1 MARKNK
7 TFDIKPVE
15 ALALAIE
22 TYNQQ
27 GFIRSGEGYKSVDL
41 DTGKVMEETKD
52 NKSIVIEKI
61 TAGMKPSEENITEAQ
76 AMIDKF
82 NGRYMLKKLTSSLSN
97 FESGVAQAFD
107 TDQLTNFN
115 VAVIASIPHMNEV
128 DKKRKAV
135 EDKIE
140 ELRFESEYFGDK
152 GQRYDLEVE
161 VIDVKYIQS
170 SSVYMITTVQGKKN
184 IIKFWWR
191 DQPDISD
198 IIDGKVIH
206 VRGTVNK
213 HEKSKYTNAQE
224 TMLNR
229 VKIYDK

>member
-1 MARKNK
+1 MTRKSK
-7 TFDIKPVE
+7 TFDITPVE
-15 ALALAIE
+15 ALALAVE
-22 TYNQQ
+22 TYKSQ

-52 NKSIVIEKI
+52 NKTIVIEKI

-76 AMIDKF
+76 TMIDKF

-107 TDQLTNFN
+107 ADQLTNFN

-170 SSVYMITTVQGKKN
+170 SSVYMITTVQGNKN

>member
-7 TFDIKPVE
+7 TFDITPVE

>member
-1 MARKNK
+1 MARSK

-15 ALALAIE
+15 CLALAIE
-22 TYNQQ
+22 VYNAQ
-27 GFIRSGEGYKSVDL
+27 GFIRSGEGYKKVDYE
-41 DTGKVMEETKD
+41 TGDVIEEAHD
-52 NKSIVIEKI
+52 NKSVLIDKI
-61 TAGMKPSEENITEAQ
+61 KAGHKPSDKLITEATQ
-76 AMIDKF
+76 IIDKF
-82 NGRYMLKKLTSSLSN
+82 EGRYMLKKLTSSLSN
-97 FESGVAQAFD
+97 FEQGVSDAFASNE
-107 TDQLTNFN
+107 LTNFN

-128 DKKRKAV
+128 DKKRKVV

-140 ELRFESEYFGDK
+140 SLRFDSEFFGNK
-152 GQRYDLEVE
+152 GTRYDLELE

-170 SSVYMITTVQGKKN
+170 SSVFMITTVHNSKD

-198 IIDGKVIH
+198 IIDGKRIH

-213 HEKSKYTNAQE
+213 HEKSKYSNAKE

-229 VKIYDK
+229 VKIHAT